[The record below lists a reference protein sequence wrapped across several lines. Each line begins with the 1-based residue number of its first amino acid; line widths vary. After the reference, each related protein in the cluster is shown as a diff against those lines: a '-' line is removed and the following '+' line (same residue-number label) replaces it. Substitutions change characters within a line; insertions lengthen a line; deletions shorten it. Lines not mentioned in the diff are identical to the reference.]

1 MAPEPRPN
9 FVSET
14 SQEMYA
20 KYIIF
25 IKHKDSPDAAI
36 NPIIHPRPTP
46 HVELFHSAL
55 VTLQGLDS
63 NVCMMDSRYTT
74 LVVNEK
80 IASDT
85 YSTTPLVNLFRKFA
99 RIGGFYARLEKLA
112 AYLKTGSNN
121 TVGTAL
127 GFALNVVLGV
137 YLVNVVNFEPP
148 RIDPNE
154 FSLFQLYE
162 RFRSFFQLIEGLA
175 KIFKCLNTAE
185 NTRWEPYLLS
195 LPSGLDLLLYV
206 QENTEGI
213 LHTTPL
219 HSTMCYLLIKCS
231 TPLLSYIQQWI
242 FQGEVSR
249 ELLYSGCRLIGRP
262 RE

>member
-1 MAPEPRPN
+1 
-9 FVSET
+9 
-14 SQEMYA
+14 MYA

-25 IKHKDSPDAAI
+25 IKNKDCPDAAI
-36 NPIIHPRPTP
+36 NPIIHPKPIP
-46 HVELFHSAL
+46 HIELFHAAL

-63 NVCMMDSRYTT
+63 NICMMDPRYTT
-74 LVVNEK
+74 LIVNEN
-80 IASDT
+80 IASYT

-99 RIGGFYARLEKLA
+99 RIGSFYARLEKLA
-112 AYLKTGSNN
+112 TYLKRGSNN

-127 GFALNVVLGV
+127 GFALNVVLEV
-137 YLVNVVNFEPP
+137 YLINVVNFEPP
-148 RIDPNE
+148 RIDPDE
-154 FSLFQLYE
+154 VTLFRLYE
-162 RFRSFFQLIEGLA
+162 RFRSFFVLIEGLA

-195 LPSGLDLLLYV
+195 LPSGLNLLLYV

-213 LHTTPL
+213 IHTTPL

-242 FQGEVSR
+242 FQGEASK
-249 ELLYSGCRLIGRP
+249 
-262 RE
+262 